1 MYKDAK
7 DVGGAPQVPLCRKV
21 AGFLGQLSHDDK
33 AIQACKM
40 SHASS
45 PSSPCSCLVGRHQS
59 ITPHWS
65 RTPDILQKRPSAS
78 GNVCMDEIE
87 LLYTIE
93 AASKLSHALHPG

>member
-33 AIQACKM
+33 AIQACEM

-45 PSSPCSCLVGRHQS
+45 PSSPSCSGLVGRHEFT
-59 ITPHWS
+59 TPHWS
-65 RTPDILQKRPSAS
+65 RTSNILQKCRGSS
-78 GNVCMDEIE
+78 NNVCMD
-87 LLYTIE
+87 
-93 AASKLSHALHPG
+93 GN